1 VEMMGIR
8 GLTLSAI
15 VSVLEDAI
23 PENLLLKLPEI
34 RVVNVRI
41 EYLDEVSSASLLAG
55 PEVRLLVCPGTLD
68 PEGLPAPEGAPAGSP
83 YVASMDVHA
92 GSPMPQVDDAVV
104 TSSVGCSTGGAWCS
118 GT

>member
-1 VEMMGIR
+1 M
-8 GLTLSAI
+8 SAI
-15 VSVLEDAI
+15 DSMLEKAI
-23 PENLLLKLPEI
+23 PEDLFLELPEI
-34 RVVNVRI
+34 RVVDVRV
-41 EYLDEVSSASLLAG
+41 ECLDDAPSAGLLAG